1 MGRPSHFPTGTV
13 RYVHV
18 RGAELNGE
26 DRIQDIER
34 PDLRADQEG
43 ADLRRVPLRADP
55 GHPKPGRDLRGL
67 DDAGAALQRL
77 VAERHLSLLPNHSI
91 VVPLLDA
98 ERFVELFRIR
108 RELEGLAGELAAPR
122 FGRQN
127 LARLDSVVEAIDKA
141 LAGSGGSYQALNQ
154 RFHFAIYE
162 RAGSPVLLTMI
173 QNMWSQVGPFF
184 NELTED
190 DSFVAKANDQHR
202 AILAA
207 LRSKDTAAV
216 RHHLS
221 LDISVAADHL
231 IPRLKRLEAKS
242 DQPLSMRA

>member
-1 MGRPSHFPTGTV
+1 MAKIEYRT
-13 RYVHV
+13 
-18 RGAELNGE
+18 LN
-26 DRIQDIER
+26 DRTYEQI
-34 PDLRADQEG
+34 
-43 ADLRRVPLRADP
+43 
-55 GHPKPGRDLRGL
+55 KRGL
-67 DDAGAALQRL
+67 ISGEFRSGQTLVIRSLAETYGVSTTPVREALQRL